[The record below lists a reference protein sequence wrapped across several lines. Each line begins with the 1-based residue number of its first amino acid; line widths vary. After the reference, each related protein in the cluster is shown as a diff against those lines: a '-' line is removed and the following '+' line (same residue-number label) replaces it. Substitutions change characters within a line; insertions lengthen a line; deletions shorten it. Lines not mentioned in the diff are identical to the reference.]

1 MMQVSISSTIIFIG
15 ACLLLLFLPLPYG
28 SVEGWSVFVFETATL
43 LLAGIYLAGKFR
55 EQRGRGRKDR
65 RDLALNSRLAG
76 TSGSN
81 TEIKTEKPASE
92 PRLSGSGYGF
102 GLRAAGILLALFF
115 GAAVFQ
121 LLPIPLSLL
130 RSFSP
135 ETAAVYDW
143 SGLAESGT
151 NFFRVSFIPSATR
164 SEFIKYACY
173 FLFGFLLF
181 KTIKSRRQAEA
192 LVLVILA
199 SGLFQAFYGLAEYF
213 GGTDRIFSY
222 QNVSGRGSAF
232 GTFINRDHY
241 SGFLEMIFPLCIGY
255 LLAKADFFSMKN
267 GLSLRQKIVWFSQEK
282 LQKVFILGVVAVILG
297 VGLFF
302 SRSRSGVIILV
313 ITFFLMM
320 TALSAGRRSKRN
332 KVENNRH
339 PGEVSGSIRGSLSVS
354 GEESKSGAASGLENV
369 IGHEMRND
377 RERRSANRRMHPQT
391 LGHTRYIKM
400 VRTTGLVLAFTL
412 IFIGIKPVIER
423 FTLDSLISES
433 RPRFYALTLDMIGDF
448 PVLGTGAGTYIHA
461 YTRYEQ
467 EDLSGI
473 LHHAHNDYLEMLA
486 EMGMVGGCAII
497 LAAFIALGW
506 MLARWLKRRDE
517 FVRGVGLGCMAGVTA
532 VLIHSVSDFIL
543 RTPAVAV
550 YFVALYALGM
560 RMVLLR
566 QRTERRQYR

>member
-1 MMQVSISSTIIFIG
+1 MTRVSISSTIIFIG
-15 ACLLLLFLPLPYG
+15 ACLILLFLPLPYG
-28 SVEGWSVFVFETATL
+28 SVEGWSIFVFEAATL
-43 LLAGIYLAGKFR
+43 LLAGIYLAGKLWEYNSR
-55 EQRGRGRKDR
+55 DR
-65 RDLALNSRLAG
+65 RSNLNLNPKLSI
-76 TSGSN
+76 TSTSK
-81 TEIKTEKPASE
+81 KTEKLDSD
-92 PRLSGSGYGF
+92 PRVSGI

-121 LLPIPLSLL
+121 ILPIPLSFL
-130 RSFSP
+130 RSISP

-143 SGLAESGT
+143 SGLAESGKH
-151 NFFRVSFIPSATR
+151 FFKVSFIPSATR
-164 SEFIKYACY
+164 SELIKYVCY

-181 KTIKSRRQAEA
+181 KMIKTRRQAET

-213 GGTDRIFSY
+213 GGTDRIFNY
-222 QNVSGRGSAF
+222 QNVTGRGSAF

-255 LLAKADFFSMKN
+255 LLAKADFFSMKK

-320 TALSAGRRSKRN
+320 TALSAGRKSKS
-332 KVENNRH
+332 KNNRH
-339 PGEVSGSIRGSLSVS
+339 PSKESGGGS
-354 GEESKSGAASGLENV
+354 
-369 IGHEMRND
+369 
-377 RERRSANRRMHPQT
+377 ERSRPRLIQHS
-391 LGHTRYIKM
+391 RYVKM
-400 VRTTGLVLAFTL
+400 VRTTGLVLAFSL

-433 RPRFYALTLDMIGDF
+433 RPRFYALTLDMIRDF
-448 PVLGTGAGTYIHA
+448 PLLGTGAGTYINA

-467 EDLSGI
+467 EDLGGI

-486 EMGMVGGCAII
+486 EMGVVGGGAII
-497 LAAFIALGW
+497 LAAFVALGW
-506 MLARWLKRRDE
+506 MLARWLSRRDE
-517 FVRGVGLGCMAGVTA
+517 FVRGVGLGCMAGVAT
-532 VLIHSVSDFIL
+532 VLIHSLSDFIL

-560 RMVLLR
+560 RVVVLRKR
-566 QRTERRQYR
+566 QRK